1 MRYLAFLLTT
11 MISTLAIAQQG
22 TIRGKVLDDKTGE
35 ELIGVTVLI
44 KNTSNGATT
53 DLDGEFSIDVAAGSY
68 DLQISYVSYQTILI
82 ENIQVNSGEV
92 NRLNNI
98 RLNESTL
105 ELQEV
110 VVTAEVIRNTEQAL
124 HTVKRKSPAI
134 LDGISAD
141 KIQLT
146 GDANAVQAAKRIT
159 GVSIEGGKYVYVR
172 GLGDRYSKTMLDNV
186 DIPGLDPD
194 RNTIQMDLFPT
205 SLIENIMVSKNFTA
219 DMQADFTGG
228 MLNIQTKDFPE
239 EKIFNISIGTSYN
252 PDMNLIS
259 DFLSYPGG
267 STDWLGYDDGTRALP
282 AGARQEDIP
291 SPINPATGDQDVN
304 NFVNSFNPQL
314 SANRGSNFL
323 NYNASLSFGDQISLG
338 RTPKLGYIFS
348 LSYRND
354 YTYYND
360 VFYGEYQRIPSSE
373 VYDLRYSTIQSGQ
386 LGETNTMLGA
396 LAGVAFKTQFTKI
409 RFTGMRLQNGE
420 SRAGNFTIDNN
431 GEAVG
436 QSGYIAASNNLE
448 YNQRAITNLLL
459 NGTHVLGK
467 SGWEIDWRMSP
478 TFSSLEDPDI
488 RKTAF
493 TLPINGE
500 PTFNAGAGGNP
511 TRIWRN
517 LEELNAVA
525 KLDITKKYRFKGEE
539 AKFKIGG
546 IHTYKERDYEILS
559 FDAQFWGGQPNWSDT
574 DPAQVLQEENIYPQ
588 GPIYYSSGNPVPN
601 PNAYQSNANNS
612 GAYISNELNL
622 FPKLKTI
629 LGLRA
634 ENFVLRH
641 TGRDQAFAQGNENGR
656 NLEDEIVLESLDLFP
671 SVNLIYNI
679 TEPQNLRFSYTKTIA
694 RPSFKEMSFAQI
706 LDPITNRI
714 FNGGLFPYSDWDG
727 NLTET
732 RIDNLDLRWEY
743 FLEGGQIFSVSA
755 FYKTFDRPIELVRIP
770 QQQTSV
776 EFQPR
781 NVGDGVLYGAELEF
795 AKSLDFISPA
805 FRFFNISTN
814 LTLIHSQIDMTD
826 REFNSRMD
834 FLKDGQTISKTRQ
847 MAGQSPFVINSG
859 ITYSNFDNGIET
871 GFFYNVKGPTLE
883 LVCVGLYPD
892 VYTQPFHSLNFSFNK
907 RLGANQNTTIDFKI
921 SNLLNDKI
929 ESYYEAYNTQSQ
941 IFSSINP
948 GRAISLGIS
957 HNF

>member
-252 PDMNLIS
+252 PDMNLVS

-360 VFYGEYQRIPSSE
+360 VFYGEYQRIPSSD
-373 VYDLRYSTIQSGQ
+373 VYDLRYSNIQSGQ

-396 LAGVAFKTQFTKI
+396 LAGVAFKTQFTKL

-493 TLPINGE
+493 TVPINGE

-517 LEELNAVA
+517 LAELNAVA

-574 DPAQVLQEENIYPQ
+574 DPAQILQKENIYPQ

-622 FPKLKTI
+622 FPKLKSI

-656 NLEDEIVLESLDLFP
+656 NLEDEIVLESLDFFP

-781 NVGDGVLYGAELEF
+781 NVGDGVLYGAEFEF
-795 AKSLDFISPA
+795 AKNLDFISPG

-814 LTLIHSQIDMTD
+814 LTLIHSQIEMTD
-826 REFNSRMD
+826 REFNARMD
-834 FLKDGQTISKTRQ
+834 FLKDGQTISNTRQ

-883 LVCVGLYPD
+883 LVGVGLYPD

-907 RLGANQNTTIDFKI
+907 RLGTNQNTTIDFKI

-929 ESYYEAYNTQSQ
+929 ESYFEAYNTQSQ
-941 IFSSINP
+941 VFSSINP

>member
-68 DLQISYVSYQTILI
+68 DLQISYVSYQTTLI

-252 PDMNLIS
+252 PDMNLVS

-360 VFYGEYQRIPSSE
+360 VFYGEYQRIPSSD
-373 VYDLRYSTIQSGQ
+373 VYDLRYSNIQSGQ

-396 LAGVAFKTQFTKI
+396 LAGVAFKTQFTKL

-493 TLPINGE
+493 TVPINGE

-574 DPAQVLQEENIYPQ
+574 DPAQILQKENIYPQ

-601 PNAYQSNANNS
+601 PNAYKSNANNS

-622 FPKLKTI
+622 FPKLKSI

-656 NLEDEIVLESLDLFP
+656 NLEDEIVLESLDFFP

-781 NVGDGVLYGAELEF
+781 NVGDGVLYGAEFEF
-795 AKSLDFISPA
+795 AKNLDFISPG

-814 LTLIHSQIDMTD
+814 LTLIHSQIEMTD
-826 REFNSRMD
+826 REFNARMD
-834 FLKDGQTISKTRQ
+834 FLKDGQTISNTRQ

-883 LVCVGLYPD
+883 LVGVGLYPD

-929 ESYYEAYNTQSQ
+929 ESYFEAYNTQSQ
-941 IFSSINP
+941 VFSSINP